1 MPAGPAAPRPLS
13 RRNVL
18 TLALAGSA
26 ATVLPLGRV
35 QPAFAGTAPT
45 GALLPFVEHYTTNV
59 AENTTQW
66 TNAAVRILSGFD
78 DLWETGPTWDTGRV
92 LDRDVLRANVQHVV
106 DVTHARTDEEAKV
119 AFVRDRQHQ
128 SYAATAGLGPLA
140 ELYREGAQAV
150 TGITEGPDGTPP
162 EKVSDELPAD
172 APAGSALGAGSETSE
187 LGFVAQ
193 LVNAVRGPHA
203 SSNPSKNAY
212 QYPRPWRLDA
222 DSEVAPTGEVDEFGF
237 PVYASDVVV
246 APQLLRQRGDD
257 PAEDGGFPSGH
268 TNAFHLAAL
277 ALAHAVPERFQ
288 ELIAC
293 AFELSDSRI
302 VTGMH
307 SPLDVVGG
315 RVLATA
321 LAAAALH
328 DPANA
333 VLKQAARDQAAAWFQ
348 ERTGTD
354 ATGLVAFARSGGEQD
369 PWGDRDANRELVQ
382 RYLTYGFQRTG
393 PRTPMVVPHGAEVL
407 LETRLPYLSAAQ
419 RREVLRTTALPA
431 GYPVLD
437 GPELWGRLDLF
448 TAADG
453 YGRFDTTVA
462 VDMDAAAGGFSAAD
476 AWRNDVTGRGDLV
489 KRGSGE
495 LTLSGDNSFTGG
507 TRVAGGILVA
517 ASPSALGRGDVTVA
531 AGALRVAAGCAAQV
545 RGDFS
550 QAAGAA
556 LEVAPAAGG
565 DAPLRV
571 RGTAA
576 LDDGAVLRVDPAAAG
591 GWPVGEERPVL
602 RARRVRG
609 GSAAVEVAG
618 GGRAELVPT
627 RDGVSVR
634 LLATA

>member
-1 MPAGPAAPRPLS
+1 MHARPAPR
-13 RRNVL
+13 RRDVL
-18 TLALAGSA
+18 TLALAGSTALLAPVGRLRPA
-26 ATVLPLGRV
+26 AANPVPGGPV
-35 QPAFAGTAPT
+35 
-45 GALLPFVEHYTTNV
+45 LPFVEHYATNV
-59 AENTTQW
+59 AENTTPW
-66 TNAAVRILSGFD
+66 TNAVVRILSGFEE
-78 DLWETGPTWDTGRV
+78 LWETGPTWDTGRV

-106 DVTHARTDEEAKV
+106 EVTHARTDEEAKL

-128 SYAATAGLGPLA
+128 SYAVTAGLGPLA

-193 LVNAVRGPHA
+193 LVNAVRGPYA
-203 SSNPSKNAY
+203 SSNPAKNAF

-222 DSEVAPTGEVDEFGF
+222 GSEVVPTGATDEFGF
-237 PVYASDVVV
+237 PVHVSDVVV

-293 AFELSDSRI
+293 AFELADSRI

-307 SPLDVVGG
+307 SPLDVMGG
-315 RVLATA
+315 RVMATA

-333 VLKQAARDQAAAWFQ
+333 VLKRAAREQAAAWFQ

-354 ATGLVAFARSGGEQD
+354 ATGLIALARSGGDGQD
-369 PWGDRDANRELVQ
+369 PWGEREANRELV
-382 RYLTYGFQRTG
+382 RRFLTYGFQRTG
-393 PRTPMVVPHGAEVL
+393 PRTPVVVPQGAEVL

-453 YGRFDTTVA
+453 YGRFDTSVV

-476 AWRNDVTGRGDLV
+476 AWRNDVAGRGDLV

-495 LTLSGDNSFTGG
+495 LTLTGDNSFTGG
-507 TRVAGGILVA
+507 ARVAGGTLVA
-517 ASPSALGRGDVTVA
+517 ASATALGRGDVSVA
-531 AGALRVAAGCAAQV
+531 AGSLRVAAGCGAQV
-545 RGDFS
+545 RGEFS
-550 QAAGAA
+550 QAAGAV
-556 LEVAPAAGG
+556 LDVAPVAGG
-565 DAPLRV
+565 AVPLQV
-571 RGTAA
+571 RGAA
-576 LDDGAVLRVDPAAAG
+576 VLGEGALLRVDPAAAG

-602 RARRVRG
+602 RARRLRG
-609 GSAAVEVAG
+609 SFAAVEVAG
-618 GGRAELVPT
+618 GGRAELLPT